1 VLEEVAAVRI
11 GCPQPHL
18 LLCPGLGAWR
28 WECFYALL
36 APAVFDCPEY
46 KRECSRRTIALSS
59 IIGKKIIVFR
69 PGALGDTLL
78 AFPALAALRRAFPD
92 AHLLAVG
99 NMPAL
104 ALARGAGLADEVAS
118 FDLPHWAE
126 LFAEEGIRSAE
137 ARQALEGVG
146 LAALWLRDSEGL
158 AARNLRALGIPAI
171 VSAPGRPP
179 EGARLHAAEYLLGTL
194 ASIIGADI
202 LASAPVPMLAP
213 SAEARA
219 WAEGEWAR
227 RGLVG
232 KSVLALHP
240 GSGGHAKCWPPERF
254 AALADGFIAA
264 GWRVL
269 VVEGPADGLAA
280 SQTLALLPADAAQGA
295 AGLTLPQLA
304 GLLARAALFVGN
316 DSGVT
321 HLSAM
326 LGVPTLALF
335 GPTDPAIW
343 GPRGPRVRVVWPG
356 ALAPMAAL
364 SVAEVLQAAQALLG

>member
-1 VLEEVAAVRI
+1 M
-11 GCPQPHL
+11 
-18 LLCPGLGAWR
+18 
-28 WECFYALL
+28 
-36 APAVFDCPEY
+36 
-46 KRECSRRTIALSS
+46 
-59 IIGKKIIVFR
+59 VFR

-78 AFPALAALRRAFPD
+78 AFPALAGLRRAFP
-92 AHLLAVG
+92 AARLSVVG
-99 NMPAL
+99 NAPAL
-104 ALARGAGLADEVAS
+104 ALARDAGLADEVAS

-146 LAALWLRDSEGL
+146 LAVLWLRDSEGL

-171 VSAPGRPP
+171 VSAPGRPL

-240 GSGGHAKCWPPERF
+240 GSGGHAKCWLPERF
-254 AALADGFIAA
+254 AALAERFIGA

-269 VVEGPADGLAA
+269 VIEGPADGLAA

-304 GLLARAALFVGN
+304 GLLARATLCVGN

-326 LGVPTLALF
+326 LGMPTLALF
-335 GPTDPAIW
+335 GPTDPAVW

-364 SVAEVLQAAQALLG
+364 SVAEVFHAARALPG